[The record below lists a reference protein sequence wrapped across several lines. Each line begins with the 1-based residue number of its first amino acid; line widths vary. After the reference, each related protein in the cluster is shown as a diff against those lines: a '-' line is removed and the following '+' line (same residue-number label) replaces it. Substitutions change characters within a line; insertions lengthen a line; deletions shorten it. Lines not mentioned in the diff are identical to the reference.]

1 MIKQWLLSRKWLW
14 KKVIFDNGVAGKNYY
29 RYDHRI
35 FNYCQGMGNN
45 GELGDVN
52 TAIEITLE
60 YLNHTSN
67 CFEKRN
73 KLKTVSNDVS
83 ELIYFEKRNKLKTV
97 SNDVSKL
104 IYYAKNTTSANVSHK
119 MPAIL
124 NRLNDIDK
132 NLKGILFDDHD
143 DRTEEEKRIQQ
154 IISNG

>member
-14 KKVIFDNGVAGKNYY
+14 KKVIFDNGVVGENYH

-45 GELGDVN
+45 GKLGDVN

-73 KLKTVSNDVS
+73 KLKTISNDIS
-83 ELIYFEKRNKLKTV
+83 ELIY
-97 SNDVSKL
+97 
-104 IYYAKNTTSANVSHK
+104 YANNTTCANVSHK

-124 NRLNDIDK
+124 NRLNAIDK
-132 NLKGILFDDHD
+132 NLKDILFDDHD
-143 DRTEEEKRIQQ
+143 DRTEEEKKIQQ

>member
-14 KKVIFDNGVAGKNYY
+14 KKVIFDNGVIGENYH

-73 KLKTVSNDVS
+73 KLKTISNDIS
-83 ELIYFEKRNKLKTV
+83 ELIYYT
-97 SNDVSKL
+97 
-104 IYYAKNTTSANVSHK
+104 KNTTCANVSHK

-124 NRLNDIDK
+124 NRLNEIDK
-132 NLKGILFDDHD
+132 TLKDILFDDHD

-154 IISNG
+154 IISK

>member
-67 CFEKRN
+67 CFEKRK

-83 ELIYFEKRNKLKTV
+83 ELI
-97 SNDVSKL
+97 D
-104 IYYAKNTTSANVSHK
+104 YAKNTTSANVSHK